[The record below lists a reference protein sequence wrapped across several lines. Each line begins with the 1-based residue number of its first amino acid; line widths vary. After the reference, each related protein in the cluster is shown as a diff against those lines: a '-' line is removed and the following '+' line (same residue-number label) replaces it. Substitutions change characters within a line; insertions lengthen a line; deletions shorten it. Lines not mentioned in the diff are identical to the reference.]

1 MWHCSAPQN
10 TTATVRNTVIDEI
23 DRRILRVLQTD
34 GRMSFKDLGREV
46 GLSANATGVRVGRLL
61 ADGVITG
68 VHAQVD
74 HALLGR
80 GLEAYVDC
88 WLSGRDEEH
97 WDHFERHIAAD
108 DRVIDATHITGKVDF
123 RLRVVVASPTELDEF
138 LRSLKREG
146 GVAETDSRLILR
158 RHAVGANAI

>member
-1 MWHCSAPQN
+1 MWHCSAPQDG
-10 TTATVRNTVIDEI
+10 AVTVETTVIDEI

>member
-1 MWHCSAPQN
+1 
-10 TTATVRNTVIDEI
+10 
-23 DRRILRVLQTD
+23 
-34 GRMSFKDLGREV
+34 MSFKDLGREV
-46 GLSANATGVRVGRLL
+46 GLSANATGVRVGRLM

-74 HALLGR
+74 HAQLGR

-158 RHAVGANAI
+158 RHSVGLGAV